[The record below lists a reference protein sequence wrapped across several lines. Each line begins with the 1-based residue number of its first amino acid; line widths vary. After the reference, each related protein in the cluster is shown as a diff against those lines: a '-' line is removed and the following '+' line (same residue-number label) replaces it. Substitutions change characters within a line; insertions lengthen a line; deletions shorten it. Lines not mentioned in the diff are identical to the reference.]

1 MMTEERLWRIQGELE
16 ACRPGP
22 DLMSDKEAWAEE
34 YGQYLIDA
42 LRAAWR
48 ERDELR
54 AVATE
59 AQRSEAGFPANR
71 DSGRSVL
78 DFLAGGRPWSYR

>member
-1 MMTEERLWRIQGELE
+1 MMTEERLREIEAELLH
-16 ACRPGP
+16 
-22 DLMSDKEAWAEE
+22 DLFQDRQEVWARDH
-34 YGQYLIDA
+34 GQSLIDA

-59 AQRSEAGFPANR
+59 AQRSEAS
-71 DSGRSVL
+71 SGRSVL